1 MIEVKEILRLWLDG
15 RSLRDV
21 SKLAGADRKT
31 VRRYVDTARA
41 CGMDRDGGAAQLSDE
56 LLAAVVVGARPQRP
70 TGRGAS
76 WGALAGQ
83 HEQLKA
89 WTDAG
94 LTLTKIH
101 ALLGRR
107 GVVVSYRTLHRYV
120 TTELGFGQ
128 RRATVP
134 VVDGEP
140 GSEVQ
145 VDFGRLGLI
154 PDPVRG
160 SNRVVH
166 GLIFTAVYSRHTFV
180 YPTHEQTLAEV
191 IAGFEAAWAFFGGV
205 FAVVIPD
212 YVARHIIRFLCPV
225 ALCARP
231 PGIGSGAVSMG

>member
-21 SKLAGADRKT
+21 SKLSGADRKT
-31 VRRYVDTARA
+31 VRRYVETARA
-41 CGMDRDGGAAQLSDE
+41 CGMDRDGGVAQLTDE

-76 WGALAGQ
+76 WEALAGQ
-83 HEQLKA
+83 HEQLKV

-107 GVVVSYRTLHRYV
+107 GVVVSYRTLHRYA

-134 VVDGEP
+134 VVDGDP

-145 VDFGRLGLI
+145 VDFGRLGSFRI
-154 PDPVRG
+154 RC
-160 SNRVVH
+160 
-166 GLIFTAVYSRHTFV
+166 AVLNGWCT
-180 YPTHEQTLAEV
+180 
-191 IAGFEAAWAFFGGV
+191 G
-205 FAVVIPD
+205 
-212 YVARHIIRFLCPV
+212 
-225 ALCARP
+225 
-231 PGIGSGAVSMG
+231 